1 MSIDTIAQQAAE
13 LTTSLAAFPPV
24 PMPHGAPVRLLR
36 VIYIVT
42 DVALGKDTAT
52 VTMEHNRDKDREYPS
67 VPDYWE
73 TAVLPVLGNAREDPG
88 QKARALFQF
97 DRALAQYYSRNGKQ
111 DFSELQERA
120 YARVQS
126 MRKQVIAFAPQ
137 TQPVLHVPSEINESI
152 RSRANGHNRVTM
164 ENWLFLNPE
173 ETQLLYDFTLTR
185 ACEEGMP
192 YVRTVTELAGKGI
205 RITTDAPPLR

>member
-1 MSIDTIAQQAAE
+1 MSIDTIAQQAAA

-24 PMPHGAPVRLLR
+24 PAPHGAPVRLLR

-42 DVALGKDTAT
+42 DVALGKDSAT

-67 VPDYWE
+67 VPEYWE
-73 TAVLPVLGNAREDPG
+73 TAVLPVISNASEDSG

-97 DRALAQYYSRNGKQ
+97 DRALAQYYSKNGKQ

-120 YARVQS
+120 YDRVQS
-126 MRKQVIAFAPQ
+126 LRKQVIALAPLQ
-137 TQPVLHVPSEINESI
+137 KPVLYVPSEINEQ
-152 RSRANGHNRVTM
+152 RMSRANHRNHVTM
-164 ENWLFLNPE
+164 ENWMFLNPE

-185 ACEEGMP
+185 ACAEGMP